1 MRRFIASTTLTAA
14 ALVSSEALAG
24 GGPMNVVVLYNAAV
38 PDAVS
43 VAQHYATVR
52 SLPAGH
58 LCALTGLAETDAGFT
73 VASTT
78 IDVATFQ
85 STIQAPLDACIA
97 ALPEPQL
104 IDYVVLV
111 RGLPY
116 LVTLPSYGASLQA
129 MIQVRHAK
137 VVASGAD
144 LAGQGQPADT
154 EASVAN
160 PFGPS
165 GFTDY
170 SSDYTLSNPYE
181 SWYENASAIVRAT
194 TQPPAFHSAEATT
207 GDAYVF
213 TPVDGGSN
221 ISFTTGAYDF
231 SKENLVIVSALDGF
245 DYTDA
250 TNLVDRAAASDGTFP
265 TAEVMCMQGSD
276 SARAARDPE
285 CEFASRMLTGA
296 GLNGAFVT
304 PFNAS
309 LSGLTVASYFTGTA
323 GLQGAIA
330 GNTFVPGAIASN
342 LTSFGAAPS
351 NFFCDSTGTMCP
363 AAENQTSIARFVRAG
378 ATGVDGT
385 VEEPENNVFPNAGAL
400 LLYTFG
406 YSMGESYF
414 FNQRF
419 LYWQNIYLGDPLAT
433 PYATRPTVTIEGSLT
448 AHPHN
453 TPMVVK
459 AAHPAGIQSIDL
471 YVGGAQVAEV
481 TGDTLSYTPT
491 QVVGAK
497 LDAIAVAVAKNA
509 PVTRTGWPQAA
520 QKPQPDV
527 QGWQAATVVL
537 SADAPTGDAGRD
549 AAADA
554 GTDASSDASRDAAR
568 LDGGGQPPGGDGS
581 GCSCRA
587 APVDTACTSWG
598 SVVGV
603 LCIIGARRRGHAR
616 ESKGVTE
623 GSNDRP
629 LRLERM
635 IG

>member
-1 MRRFIASTTLTAA
+1 MHRFIVASSTVAA
-14 ALVSSEALAG
+14 AVLVTSNALAG
-24 GGPMNVVVLYNAAV
+24 GGPMNVMVLYNAGV
-38 PDAVS
+38 PDAIT
-43 VAQHYATVR
+43 VAQHYAAVR

-58 LCALTGLAETDAGFT
+58 LCAVTGFTEVDAGFT

-78 IDVATFQ
+78 VDVATFQ
-85 STIQAPLDACIA
+85 SMIQAPLDACIA

-137 VVASGAD
+137 VVASGSD

-170 SSDYTLSNPYE
+170 SSDYTISNPYE

-221 ISFTTGAYDF
+221 ISVTAGAYDF
-231 SKENLVIVSALDGF
+231 SNENLVIVSALDGF

-285 CEFASRMLTGA
+285 CEFATRMLKGA

-323 GLQGAIA
+323 GLTGAIA

-414 FNQRF
+414 YNQRF

-448 AHPHN
+448 AHPRN
-453 TPMVVK
+453 TSIVVK
-459 AAHPAGIQSIDL
+459 ATHPAGIQTIDL
-471 YVGGAQVAEV
+471 YVGGAQVAQV
-481 TGDTLSYTPT
+481 NGDTLSYMPT
-491 QVVGAK
+491 QAVGAK
-497 LDAIAVAVAKNA
+497 LDAIAVAVANNV
-509 PVTRTGWPQAA
+509 PVTRTGWPQPA

-527 QGWQAATVVL
+527 QGWQAESITL
-537 SADAPTGDAGRD
+537 SANAPT
-549 AAADA
+549 ADA
-554 GTDASSDASRDAAR
+554 GADGAAHAGKDASSDAARDAAR
-568 LDGGGQPPGGDGS
+568 ADGGGEPPASESS

-587 APVDTACTSWG
+587 APVDAGCCGWSG
-598 SVVGV
+598 LGV
-603 LCIIGARRRGHAR
+603 LALLGARRRIR
-616 ESKGVTE
+616 K
-623 GSNDRP
+623 
-629 LRLERM
+629 LE
-635 IG
+635 